1 VASGAW
7 VSKVDHR
14 ATTEHVL
21 RLGEALCARAGAGD
35 AGGAR
40 GSSGRRRGD
49 VDEVGAAS
57 MGSGKAAARQG
68 RTRGSPRSGSRAVGH
83 GIWPE

>member
-14 ATTEHVL
+14 ATAEHVL
-21 RLGEALCARAGAGD
+21 RLGEALRMRAGAGD

-49 VDEVGAAS
+49 VEEVGAAS
-57 MGSGKAAARQG
+57 VGSG
-68 RTRGSPRSGSRAVGH
+68 
-83 GIWPE
+83 